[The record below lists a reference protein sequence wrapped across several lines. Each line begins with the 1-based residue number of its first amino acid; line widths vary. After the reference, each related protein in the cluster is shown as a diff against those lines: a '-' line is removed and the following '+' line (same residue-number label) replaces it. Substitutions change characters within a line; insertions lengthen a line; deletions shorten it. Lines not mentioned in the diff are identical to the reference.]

1 MRPVV
6 TAPRTITWQPF
17 ELSGRPAPGM
27 VRLTSVRSLISPG
40 TELALYEGREMV
52 DGLNAGF
59 SPAAT
64 SLVMD
69 PLDDETPEQAALF
82 PVALGYNLVGRI
94 SAVGEG
100 VNPDRIGTLAFA
112 VARHQAA
119 VEVAD
124 WEAVPLPERIDP
136 TVAALYYLPTLGLSA
151 LRRVGYQSGARVAVI
166 GLGLVGLCAALVAQ
180 SLGADP
186 VCFDTSEQRRDF
198 ASKLFGRDRVH
209 DPRCERPRCFIDG
222 GLGADI
228 VIEAAGTRASL
239 ALAAELAGV
248 RARLVVLGLHSEDL
262 GALFARNF
270 YRKMLDVVFCGN
282 DDYAPPKAGAP
293 TSLGNVIE
301 IARLE
306 QSGRLPLERLISARA
321 GAHRI
326 EQAFAMI
333 ANERPTGAVILDW
346 EAPDRPLTGRA
357 P

>member
-6 TAPRTITWQPF
+6 TASRTITWQPF

-69 PLDDETPEQAALF
+69 PLDDDISTKAELF
-82 PVALGYNLVGRI
+82 PVALGYNLVGRVT
-94 SAVGEG
+94 AVGDG
-100 VNPDRIGTLAFA
+100 VDPGRIGTLAFA
-112 VARHQAA
+112 VARHQAE

-124 WEAVPLPERIDP
+124 WEAVTLPESVDP
-136 TVAALYYLPTLGLSA
+136 AIAALYYLPTLGLSA
-151 LRRVGYQSGARVAVI
+151 LRRVGYRSGERVAVI

-180 SLGADP
+180 SLGAEP
-186 VCFDTSEQRRDF
+186 VCFDTSEARRDF
-198 ASKLFGRDRVH
+198 TAQLIDKDLIH
-209 DPRCERPRCFIDG
+209 DPRTARPLQFIG
-222 GLGADI
+222 GGAGAD
-228 VIEAAGTRASL
+228 VVVEAAGTRESL
-239 ALAAELAGV
+239 AFAAALAGV

-270 YRKMLDVVFCGN
+270 YRKMLNVVFCGN
-282 DDYAPPKAGAP
+282 DDYAPSKAGTL
-293 TSLGNVIE
+293 TSLDNVLE

-306 QSGRLPLERLISARA
+306 RSGRLPLNAIITAEA

-326 EQAFAMI
+326 EEAFAMI
-333 ANERPTGAVILDW
+333 ANERPTGAVVLDW
-346 EAPDRPLTGRA
+346 ESPDQPLTARME
-357 P
+357 